1 MAYDIFISYKRKSLA
16 TANNLYYRL
25 TTRGYSV
32 FFDLEEMGRDNFNV
46 QLLNYIENAK
56 DVTLA
61 TMEEEHNHSERV
73 APAIHHHPEDHLE
86 ESMLGKVE
94 DLIATGYDGNLCFER
109 DFLGEAMDMIGRF
122 TVPSEIMDFR
132 ENK

>member
-1 MAYDIFISYKRKSLA
+1 MDIKVKINPLHN
-16 TANNLYYRL
+16 ANYYL
-25 TTRGYSV
+25 DV
-32 FFDLEEMGRDNFNV
+32 NFDGIN
-46 QLLNYIENAK
+46 IENAK

-73 APAIHHHPEDHLE
+73 APAVHHHPEDHLE